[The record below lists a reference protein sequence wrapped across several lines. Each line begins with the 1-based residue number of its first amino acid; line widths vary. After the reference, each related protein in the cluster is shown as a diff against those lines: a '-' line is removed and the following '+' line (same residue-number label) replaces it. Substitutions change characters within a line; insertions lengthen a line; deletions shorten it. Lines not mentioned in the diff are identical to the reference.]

1 MILQNNTLVTKDKLV
16 TYKITPDVRV
26 NNSKNE
32 IITST
37 FAHLFKPPMT
47 RFSIKDM
54 SYALPNRVYFTIVLE
69 NKDKQDEDNSKD
81 KPIRKK
87 SKKQNVGFYLSFPQ
101 EFHDLVMGKVS
112 TCWKNVG
119 LDKVD
124 DNSFLIAPI
133 KDTVAGEMVLKD
145 YNFKSISTSTSNSSH
160 LDSLFQ
166 LMRSMNEQ
174 DKVIINMAI
183 EPIPRDDWMYI
194 VKGET
199 EKEENGIPKFSAE
212 SMKDFILKK
221 GLDGLVQLLDVYLE
235 FKLIPLN
242 IVLGL
247 IDQSPDSVSIE
258 PSKRT
263 PTRGKKGKQNKEIP
277 RPRDNF
283 EDRSYKSPS
292 NRSSGGSSMK
302 KNSEVCKCKITIL
315 SASSSKTRAYTNL
328 LSVSETFKE
337 LNDDNEFI
345 MKEISER
352 FLRKRVIDIR
362 RFNVAPDNNCILSSK
377 EIATLLQLPKGEI
390 QKEYH
395 TEAITDMEG
404 DISRELLQGK
414 FPVAISSKRG
424 KEFVVYRSQDKSV
437 RCYPMIMCGSAN
449 MGKTTFLMRV
459 AYQNFLVGD
468 SNLVIDTIQDC
479 KVAQACKEHIPDNM
493 RVDIDVMESNEDNI
507 PSFSF
512 NEISNKITEDMKP
525 FKRLRLASKI
535 STQVISL
542 ISNISSDTALSD
554 AMIRYLHSA
563 CVITFI
569 KPLAT
574 IQDAIDV
581 LRIPEKR
588 DVAIEYA
595 KTTHCFDGDDSYFY
609 NLEQLDKYEKAKRK
623 VMNENG
629 EEVEEAYLRR
639 VNNDTAIV
647 GINNRMTQL
656 ESDPYF
662 KKMLAQRPNPNEDFL
677 KFIDEGKTINISIPQ
692 NIEGF
697 EQQSLRDVV
706 ALYYFSRIW
715 LAVQSRVD
723 NDNARPCHVL
733 LDELYTIPGTITL
746 IKNHVTEFRRHR
758 LGLVTSCHNF
768 RQFGEGFEQIES
780 ANANFFLFSSV
791 EKKSFDLLKE
801 RLQPYTYDDV
811 TALKPHH
818 ALILQGSA
826 TDKTSVYTGRLP
838 NFMEDL
844 SYITNPQPK
853 QHPRP
858 PKPTSTR
865 TPSDT
870 KPRDKQQTPTTP
882 KPPRRKLSKTKKD

>member
-212 SMKDFILKK
+212 SMKDFIFKK
-221 GLDGLVQLLDVYLE
+221 GLDGLAQLLDIYLE

-247 IDQSPDSVSIE
+247 VDQSPDSVSIE

-263 PTRGKKGKQNKEIP
+263 PTKGKKGKQNKEIP

-283 EDRSYKSPS
+283 EDRGYKSPS

-512 NEISNKITEDMKP
+512 NEISNRITEDMKP

-574 IQDAIDV
+574 IQDAVDV

-623 VMNENG
+623 VTNENG

-826 TDKTSVYTGRLP
+826 TDKTSIYTGRLP

-870 KPRDKQQTPTTP
+870 KPRDKQPTPTTP

>member
-623 VMNENG
+623 VTNENG

>member
-183 EPIPRDDWMYI
+183 EPIPREDWVYI

-199 EKEENGIPKFSAE
+199 EKEENGVPKFSAE

-221 GLDGLVQLLDVYLE
+221 GLDGLVQLLDIYLE

-263 PTRGKKGKQNKEIP
+263 PTKGKKGKQSKEIP

-574 IQDAIDV
+574 IQDAVDV

-623 VMNENG
+623 VTNENG

-870 KPRDKQQTPTTP
+870 KPRDKQPTPTTP

>member
-414 FPVAISSKRG
+414 FPVAVSSKRG
-424 KEFVVYRSQDKSV
+424 KEFIVYRSQDKSV

>member
-69 NKDKQDEDNSKD
+69 KKDKQDKNNSKD

-183 EPIPRDDWMYI
+183 EPIPREDWMYI

-199 EKEENGIPKFSAE
+199 EKEENGVPKFSAE

-221 GLDGLVQLLDVYLE
+221 GLDGLVQLLDIYLE

-263 PTRGKKGKQNKEIP
+263 PTKGRKGKQNKEIP
-277 RPRDNF
+277 RSRDNF

-574 IQDAIDV
+574 IQDAVDV

-623 VMNENG
+623 VTNENG

-801 RLQPYTYDDV
+801 RLQPYTYDDI

-858 PKPTSTR
+858 PKPTSAR

-870 KPRDKQQTPTTP
+870 KPRDKQPTPTTP

>member
-212 SMKDFILKK
+212 SMKDFIFKK
-221 GLDGLVQLLDVYLE
+221 GLDGLAQLLDIYLE

-247 IDQSPDSVSIE
+247 VDQSPDSVTIE

-263 PTRGKKGKQNKEIP
+263 PARGKKGKQNKEIP

-512 NEISNKITEDMKP
+512 NEISNRITEDMKP

-623 VMNENG
+623 VTNENG

-870 KPRDKQQTPTTP
+870 KPRDKQPTPTTP

>member
-1 MILQNNTLVTKDKLV
+1 MIIQNNTSVTKDKLV

-574 IQDAIDV
+574 IQDAVDV

>member
-404 DISRELLQGK
+404 DISRELLQGE
-414 FPVAISSKRG
+414 FPVAVSSKRG
-424 KEFVVYRSQDKSV
+424 KEFIVYRSQDKSV

-574 IQDAIDV
+574 IQDAVDV

>member
-574 IQDAIDV
+574 IQDAVDV

-858 PKPTSTR
+858 PKPTSAR

>member
-54 SYALPNRVYFTIVLE
+54 SYALPNRVYLTIVLE
-69 NKDKQDEDNSKD
+69 NKDKQDKDNSKD

-183 EPIPRDDWMYI
+183 EPIPREDWMYI

-199 EKEENGIPKFSAE
+199 EKEENGVPKFSAE

-221 GLDGLVQLLDVYLE
+221 GLDGLVQLLDIYLE

-263 PTRGKKGKQNKEIP
+263 PTKGRKGKQNKEIP
-277 RPRDNF
+277 RSRDNF

-574 IQDAIDV
+574 IQDAVDV

-623 VMNENG
+623 VTNENG

-801 RLQPYTYDDV
+801 RLQPYTYDDI

-858 PKPTSTR
+858 PKPTSAR

-870 KPRDKQQTPTTP
+870 KPRDKQPTPTTP

>member
-1 MILQNNTLVTKDKLV
+1 M
-16 TYKITPDVRV
+16 RV

-414 FPVAISSKRG
+414 FPVAVSSKRG
-424 KEFVVYRSQDKSV
+424 KEFIVYRSQDKSV

-588 DVAIEYA
+588 DVAIDYA

>member
-145 YNFKSISTSTSNSSH
+145 YNFKPISTSTSNSSH

-183 EPIPRDDWMYI
+183 EPIPREDWMYI

-199 EKEENGIPKFSAE
+199 EKEENGVPKFSAE
-212 SMKDFILKK
+212 SMKDFIFKK
-221 GLDGLVQLLDVYLE
+221 GLDGLAQLLDIYLE

-247 IDQSPDSVSIE
+247 VDQSPDSVTIE

-263 PTRGKKGKQNKEIP
+263 PTKGRKGKQNKEIP

-574 IQDAIDV
+574 IQDAVDV

-623 VMNENG
+623 VTNENG

-844 SYITNPQPK
+844 SYIANPQPK

-858 PKPTSTR
+858 PKPTSAR

-870 KPRDKQQTPTTP
+870 KPRDKQPTPTTP

>member
-212 SMKDFILKK
+212 SMKDFIFKK
-221 GLDGLVQLLDVYLE
+221 GLDGLAQLLDIYLE

-247 IDQSPDSVSIE
+247 VDQSPDSVTIE

-337 LNDDNEFI
+337 LNDDNEFT

-395 TEAITDMEG
+395 TEAITDIEG

-512 NEISNKITEDMKP
+512 NEISNRITEDMKP

-574 IQDAIDV
+574 IQDAVDV

-623 VMNENG
+623 VTNENG

-858 PKPTSTR
+858 HKPTSTR

-870 KPRDKQQTPTTP
+870 KPRDKQPTPTTP

>member
-101 EFHDLVMGKVS
+101 EFHELVMGKVS

-212 SMKDFILKK
+212 SMKDFIFKK
-221 GLDGLVQLLDVYLE
+221 GLDGLAQLLDIYLE

-247 IDQSPDSVSIE
+247 VDQSPDSVTIE

-263 PTRGKKGKQNKEIP
+263 PTKGKKGKQNKEIP

-292 NRSSGGSSMK
+292 NRSGGGSSMK

-337 LNDDNEFI
+337 LNDDNEFT

-395 TEAITDMEG
+395 TEAITDIEG

-512 NEISNKITEDMKP
+512 NEISNRITEDMKP

-574 IQDAIDV
+574 IQDAVDV

-623 VMNENG
+623 VTNENG

-870 KPRDKQQTPTTP
+870 KPRDKQPTPTTP

>member
-404 DISRELLQGK
+404 DISRELLQGE
-414 FPVAISSKRG
+414 FPVAVSSKRG
-424 KEFVVYRSQDKSV
+424 KEFIVYRSQDKSV

-574 IQDAIDV
+574 IQDAVDV

-623 VMNENG
+623 VTNENG

-882 KPPRRKLSKTKKD
+882 KPPRRKLDKTKKD

>member
-212 SMKDFILKK
+212 SMKDFIFKK
-221 GLDGLVQLLDVYLE
+221 GLDGLAQLLDVYLE

-247 IDQSPDSVSIE
+247 VDQSPDSVTIE

-292 NRSSGGSSMK
+292 NRSNGGSSMK

-512 NEISNKITEDMKP
+512 NEISNRITEDMKP

-535 STQVISL
+535 SIQVISL

-574 IQDAIDV
+574 IQDAVDV

-623 VMNENG
+623 VTNENG

-826 TDKTSVYTGRLP
+826 TNKTSVYTGRLP

-858 PKPTSTR
+858 HKPTSTR

-870 KPRDKQQTPTTP
+870 KTRDKQPTPTTP

>member
-212 SMKDFILKK
+212 SMKDFIFKK
-221 GLDGLVQLLDVYLE
+221 GLDGLAQLLDIYLE

-247 IDQSPDSVSIE
+247 VDQSPDSVTIE

-263 PTRGKKGKQNKEIP
+263 PTKGKKGKQNKEIP

-512 NEISNKITEDMKP
+512 NEISNRITEDMKP

-574 IQDAIDV
+574 IQDAVDV

-623 VMNENG
+623 VTNENG

-838 NFMEDL
+838 NLMEDL

-870 KPRDKQQTPTTP
+870 KTRDKQPTPTTP

>member
-183 EPIPRDDWMYI
+183 EPIPREDWMYI

-212 SMKDFILKK
+212 SMKDFIFKK
-221 GLDGLVQLLDVYLE
+221 GLDGLAQLLDIYLE

-247 IDQSPDSVSIE
+247 VDQSPDSVSIE

-263 PTRGKKGKQNKEIP
+263 PTKGRKGKQNKEIP

-574 IQDAIDV
+574 IQDAVDV

-623 VMNENG
+623 VTNENG

-870 KPRDKQQTPTTP
+870 KPRDKQPTPTTP

>member
-212 SMKDFILKK
+212 SMKDFIFKK
-221 GLDGLVQLLDVYLE
+221 GLDGLAQLLDVYLE

-247 IDQSPDSVSIE
+247 VDQSPDSVTIE

-263 PTRGKKGKQNKEIP
+263 PARGKKGKQNKEIP

-459 AYQNFLVGD
+459 AYQNFLMGD

-623 VMNENG
+623 VTNENG

-826 TDKTSVYTGRLP
+826 TDKTSIYTGRLP

-870 KPRDKQQTPTTP
+870 KPRDKQPTPTTP

>member
-404 DISRELLQGK
+404 DISRELLQGE
-414 FPVAISSKRG
+414 FPVAVSSKRG
-424 KEFVVYRSQDKSV
+424 KEFIVYRSQDKSV

-588 DVAIEYA
+588 DVAIDYA

-623 VMNENG
+623 VTNENG

>member
-212 SMKDFILKK
+212 SMKDFIFKK
-221 GLDGLVQLLDVYLE
+221 GLDGLAQLLDVYLE

-247 IDQSPDSVSIE
+247 VDQSPDSVTIE

-337 LNDDNEFI
+337 LNDDNEFT

-395 TEAITDMEG
+395 TEAITDIEG

-512 NEISNKITEDMKP
+512 NEISNRITEDMKP

-574 IQDAIDV
+574 IQDAVDV

-623 VMNENG
+623 VTNENG

-870 KPRDKQQTPTTP
+870 KPRDKQPTPTTP

>member
-414 FPVAISSKRG
+414 FPVAVSSKRG
-424 KEFVVYRSQDKSV
+424 KEFIVYRSQDKSV

-574 IQDAIDV
+574 IQDAVDV

>member
-390 QKEYH
+390 APKTNQY
-395 TEAITDMEG
+395 
-404 DISRELLQGK
+404 
-414 FPVAISSKRG
+414 
-424 KEFVVYRSQDKSV
+424 VV
-437 RCYPMIMCGSAN
+437 
-449 MGKTTFLMRV
+449 
-459 AYQNFLVGD
+459 
-468 SNLVIDTIQDC
+468 
-479 KVAQACKEHIPDNM
+479 
-493 RVDIDVMESNEDNI
+493 
-507 PSFSF
+507 
-512 NEISNKITEDMKP
+512 
-525 FKRLRLASKI
+525 
-535 STQVISL
+535 
-542 ISNISSDTALSD
+542 
-554 AMIRYLHSA
+554 
-563 CVITFI
+563 
-569 KPLAT
+569 
-574 IQDAIDV
+574 
-581 LRIPEKR
+581 
-588 DVAIEYA
+588 
-595 KTTHCFDGDDSYFY
+595 
-609 NLEQLDKYEKAKRK
+609 
-623 VMNENG
+623 
-629 EEVEEAYLRR
+629 
-639 VNNDTAIV
+639 
-647 GINNRMTQL
+647 
-656 ESDPYF
+656 
-662 KKMLAQRPNPNEDFL
+662 
-677 KFIDEGKTINISIPQ
+677 
-692 NIEGF
+692 
-697 EQQSLRDVV
+697 
-706 ALYYFSRIW
+706 
-715 LAVQSRVD
+715 
-723 NDNARPCHVL
+723 
-733 LDELYTIPGTITL
+733 TL
-746 IKNHVTEFRRHR
+746 
-758 LGLVTSCHNF
+758 
-768 RQFGEGFEQIES
+768 
-780 ANANFFLFSSV
+780 
-791 EKKSFDLLKE
+791 
-801 RLQPYTYDDV
+801 
-811 TALKPHH
+811 
-818 ALILQGSA
+818 
-826 TDKTSVYTGRLP
+826 
-838 NFMEDL
+838 
-844 SYITNPQPK
+844 
-853 QHPRP
+853 
-858 PKPTSTR
+858 
-865 TPSDT
+865 
-870 KPRDKQQTPTTP
+870 
-882 KPPRRKLSKTKKD
+882 

>member
-212 SMKDFILKK
+212 SMKDFIFKK
-221 GLDGLVQLLDVYLE
+221 GLDGLAQLLDIYLE

-247 IDQSPDSVSIE
+247 VDQSPDSVTIE

-263 PTRGKKGKQNKEIP
+263 PARGKKGKQNKEIP

-512 NEISNKITEDMKP
+512 NEISNRITEDMKP

-574 IQDAIDV
+574 IQDAVDV

-595 KTTHCFDGDDSYFY
+595 KTTRCFDGDDSYFY

-623 VMNENG
+623 ITNENG

-826 TDKTSVYTGRLP
+826 TDKTSIYTGRLP

-870 KPRDKQQTPTTP
+870 KTRDKQPTPTTP

>member
-145 YNFKSISTSTSNSSH
+145 YNFKPISTSTSNSSH

-183 EPIPRDDWMYI
+183 EPIPREDWMYI

-199 EKEENGIPKFSAE
+199 EKEENGVPKFSAE
-212 SMKDFILKK
+212 SMKDFIFKK
-221 GLDGLVQLLDVYLE
+221 GLDGLAQLLDIYLE

-247 IDQSPDSVSIE
+247 VDQSPDSVTIE

-263 PTRGKKGKQNKEIP
+263 PTKGRKGKQNKEIP

-574 IQDAIDV
+574 IQDAVDV

>member
-574 IQDAIDV
+574 IQDAVDV

>member
-212 SMKDFILKK
+212 SMKDFIFKK
-221 GLDGLVQLLDVYLE
+221 GLDGLAQLLDIYLE

-247 IDQSPDSVSIE
+247 VDQSPDSVSIE

-263 PTRGKKGKQNKEIP
+263 PTKGRKGKQNKEIP

-574 IQDAIDV
+574 IQDAVDV

-858 PKPTSTR
+858 PKPTSAR

-870 KPRDKQQTPTTP
+870 KPRDKQPTPTTP
-882 KPPRRKLSKTKKD
+882 KPPRRKLGKTKKD

>member
-404 DISRELLQGK
+404 DISRELLQGE
-414 FPVAISSKRG
+414 FPVAVSSKRG
-424 KEFVVYRSQDKSV
+424 KEFIVYRSQDKSV

>member
-16 TYKITPDVRV
+16 TYKLTPDVRV
-26 NNSKNE
+26 KKKKNE

-69 NKDKQDEDNSKD
+69 NKDKQDKDNSKD

-183 EPIPRDDWMYI
+183 EPIPREDWMYI

-199 EKEENGIPKFSAE
+199 EKEENGVPKFSAE

-221 GLDGLVQLLDVYLE
+221 GLDGLVQLLDIYLE

-263 PTRGKKGKQNKEIP
+263 PTKGRKGKQNKEIP
-277 RPRDNF
+277 RSRDNF

-574 IQDAIDV
+574 IQDAVDV

-623 VMNENG
+623 VTNENG

-801 RLQPYTYDDV
+801 RLQPYTYDDI

-858 PKPTSTR
+858 PKPTSAR

-870 KPRDKQQTPTTP
+870 KPRDKQPTPTTP

>member
-212 SMKDFILKK
+212 SMKDFIFKK
-221 GLDGLVQLLDVYLE
+221 GLDGLAQLLDVYLE

-247 IDQSPDSVSIE
+247 VDQSPDSVTIE

-512 NEISNKITEDMKP
+512 NEISNRITEDMKP

-574 IQDAIDV
+574 IQDAVDV

-623 VMNENG
+623 VTNENG

-870 KPRDKQQTPTTP
+870 KPRDKQPTPTTP

>member
-414 FPVAISSKRG
+414 FPVAVSSKRG
-424 KEFVVYRSQDKSV
+424 KEFIVYRSQDKSV

-623 VMNENG
+623 VTNENG

>member
-69 NKDKQDEDNSKD
+69 NKDKQDKDNSKD

-183 EPIPRDDWMYI
+183 EPIPREDWMYI

-199 EKEENGIPKFSAE
+199 EKEENGVPKFSAE

-221 GLDGLVQLLDVYLE
+221 GLDGLVQLLDIYLE

-263 PTRGKKGKQNKEIP
+263 PTKGRKGKQNKEIP
-277 RPRDNF
+277 RSRDNF

-459 AYQNFLVGD
+459 AYQHFLVGD

-574 IQDAIDV
+574 IQDAVDV

-623 VMNENG
+623 VTNENG

-801 RLQPYTYDDV
+801 RLQPYTYDDI

-858 PKPTSTR
+858 PKPTSAR

-870 KPRDKQQTPTTP
+870 KPRDKQPTPTTP

>member
-69 NKDKQDEDNSKD
+69 NKDKQDKDNSKD

-183 EPIPRDDWMYI
+183 EPIPREDWMYI

-199 EKEENGIPKFSAE
+199 EKEENGVPKFSAE

-221 GLDGLVQLLDVYLE
+221 GLDGLVQLLDIYLE

-263 PTRGKKGKQNKEIP
+263 PTKGRKGKQNKEIP
-277 RPRDNF
+277 RSRDNF

-512 NEISNKITEDMKP
+512 NEISNKITEDMTP

-574 IQDAIDV
+574 IQDAVDV

-595 KTTHCFDGDDSYFY
+595 KTTQCFDGDDSYFY

-623 VMNENG
+623 VTNENG

-801 RLQPYTYDDV
+801 RLQPYTYDDI

-858 PKPTSTR
+858 PKPTSAR

-870 KPRDKQQTPTTP
+870 KPRDKQPTPTTP

>member
-574 IQDAIDV
+574 IQDAVDV

-623 VMNENG
+623 VTNENG

>member
-145 YNFKSISTSTSNSSH
+145 YNFKSISTSISNSSH

-183 EPIPRDDWMYI
+183 EPIPREDWMYI

-199 EKEENGIPKFSAE
+199 EKEENGVPKFSAE

-221 GLDGLVQLLDVYLE
+221 GLDGLVQLLDIYLE

-263 PTRGKKGKQNKEIP
+263 PTKSKKGKQNKEIP

-574 IQDAIDV
+574 IQDAVDV

-623 VMNENG
+623 VTNENG

-858 PKPTSTR
+858 PKPTSTK

-870 KPRDKQQTPTTP
+870 KPRDKQPTPTTP

>member
-424 KEFVVYRSQDKSV
+424 KEFIVYRSQDKSV

-574 IQDAIDV
+574 IQDAVDV

-588 DVAIEYA
+588 DVAIDYA

>member
-212 SMKDFILKK
+212 SMKDFIFKK
-221 GLDGLVQLLDVYLE
+221 GLDGLAQLLDIYLE

-247 IDQSPDSVSIE
+247 VDQSPDSVTIE

-263 PTRGKKGKQNKEIP
+263 PARGKKGKQNKEIP

-493 RVDIDVMESNEDNI
+493 RIDIDVMESNEDNI

-512 NEISNKITEDMKP
+512 NEISNRITEDMKP

-574 IQDAIDV
+574 IQDAVDV

-623 VMNENG
+623 VTNENG

-826 TDKTSVYTGRLP
+826 TDKTSIYTGRLP

-870 KPRDKQQTPTTP
+870 KPRDKQPTPITP

>member
-183 EPIPRDDWMYI
+183 EPIPREDWMYI

-199 EKEENGIPKFSAE
+199 EKEENGVPKFSAE

-221 GLDGLVQLLDVYLE
+221 GLDGLVQLLDIYLE

-247 IDQSPDSVSIE
+247 VDQSPDSVSIE

-263 PTRGKKGKQNKEIP
+263 PTKGKKGKQNKEIP

-574 IQDAIDV
+574 IQDAVDV

-858 PKPTSTR
+858 HKPTSTR
-865 TPSDT
+865 IPSDT
-870 KPRDKQQTPTTP
+870 KPRDKQPTPTTP

>member
-145 YNFKSISTSTSNSSH
+145 YNFKPISTSTSNSSH

-183 EPIPRDDWMYI
+183 EPIPREDWMYI

-199 EKEENGIPKFSAE
+199 EKEENGVPKFSAE
-212 SMKDFILKK
+212 SMKDFIFKK
-221 GLDGLVQLLDVYLE
+221 GLDGLAQLLDIYLE

-247 IDQSPDSVSIE
+247 VDQSPDSVTIE

-263 PTRGKKGKQNKEIP
+263 PTKGRKGKQNKEIP

-535 STQVISL
+535 STQAISL

-574 IQDAIDV
+574 IQDAVDV